1 MVSQVPARLF
11 RPLVPCLL
19 IVVLIYTLL
28 SRDLGRVHAPVAPSP
43 ARVAGNTAL
52 IAGIGFYDGCFGPGT
67 GSLLMLL
74 FARAYGFDFLHAA
87 AAARVVNLGTNLAA
101 LAWFGGHGAVLWPL
115 GLAMAAAN
123 LAGAQLGTRV
133 ALRRGAGFVR
143 GLFLIVVA
151 VLTAKTAWD
160 ALHPVAG

>member
-1 MVSQVPARLF
+1 M
-11 RPLVPCLL
+11 
-19 IVVLIYTLL
+19 
-28 SRDLGRVHAPVAPSP
+28 
-43 ARVAGNTAL
+43 
-52 IAGIGFYDGCFGPGT
+52 
-67 GSLLMLL
+67 
-74 FARAYGFDFLHAA
+74 
-87 AAARVVNLGTNLAA
+87 
-101 LAWFGGHGAVLWPL
+101 LWPL